1 MASEYNTVKKVSS
14 SGFYF
19 SLALFIVILI
29 ITWVLKIYSNSLDNQ
44 KQEIIDTHINNLRS
58 SIEEKKKD
66 EKIMTIMLIDNAK
79 TFLDNTKRES
89 SISQI
94 IWELDKISEDYSV
107 SFSNFSY
114 SKWKISLNASLETD
128 TSILN
133 DKDTDNENLELSYTK
148 LYKFL
153 DYFQDDYI
161 KDRYFN
167 LGFIWTYENTSW
179 VKTIKFPVNFELK

>member
-1 MASEYNTVKKVSS
+1 MASEYNTVKKAS
-14 SGFYF
+14 SGSFYF
-19 SLALFIVILI
+19 SIALFIVILI
-29 ITWVLKIYSNSLDNQ
+29 ITWALKFYSNSLEKQ
-44 KQEIIDTHINNLRS
+44 KQEIIETHINKLES

-79 TFLDNTKRES
+79 TFLNNKKRES

-153 DYFQDDYI
+153 DYFQDDSI
-161 KDRYFN
+161 KDRYLN